1 LLIFR
6 AKTKKSG
13 DQSRQSEN
21 NDKNVPRTIDSVEKG
36 RALSYANGGYLSSEK
51 PSDGPGST
59 FPSYG
64 YATNGD
70 SGTANIQYPDDPD
83 GYGETPR
90 DSSSGVPNPKD
101 DNQPMSPD
109 TSTPK
114 DNYGTSPTSDD
125 APKADGIDGDNSAV
139 DNNDNNDNDD
149 KAEENKQGPTG
160 KRTRIALLQ
169 EAQRVQS
176 SAGFPKN
183 DVVSKGDIKNE
194 DDSAKSDNDN
204 SDVSDKED
212 DAPTPAP
219 APAPVPAPK
228 KVTKLPP
235 PKSTSKVP
243 KKSTAPIK
251 AKPTK
256 PAGKPSTRE
265 TPSKKAK
272 SAKLSKEQPKPS
284 AESDYDS
291 AN

>member
-1 LLIFR
+1 M
-6 AKTKKSG
+6 
-13 DQSRQSEN
+13 EN
-21 NDKNVPRTIDSVEKG
+21 VERG
-36 RALSYANGGYLSSEK
+36 GALSDVTGDYLSTSKK
-51 PSDGPGST
+51 PLDGSGST

-64 YATNGD
+64 YDTNGD
-70 SGTANIQYPDDPD
+70 SGANEKVPSSPPYDSNSYGIQ
-83 GYGETPR
+83 R
-90 DSSSGVPNPKD
+90 DNSSGDPNLKD

-125 APKADGIDGDNSAV
+125 APGKSDDNDGDNSAV

-160 KRTRIALLQ
+160 KKTRIALLQ

-176 SAGFPKN
+176 SAAFPKN

-204 SDVSDKED
+204 SDVSDNED
-212 DAPTPAP
+212 DASTPAP

-235 PKSTSKVP
+235 PKIIKSTSSKPP
-243 KKSTAPIK
+243 KQSTA
-251 AKPTK
+251 AKKTKSTK

-265 TPSKKAK
+265 VPLKKA
-272 SAKLSKEQPKPS
+272 AKPKKPS
-284 AESDYDS
+284 IDSAYDS
-291 AN
+291 GD